1 MVKYCQKHPFSFLQ
15 LDLACLTLIVT
26 FSASGNEL
34 SGTGIGASVGAGQYA
49 RDLIKLRA
57 IIDESYKNFNPKPLL
72 VAPGGFY
79 NKEWY
84 NKLLQVTGPQVV
96 NAVTHHV
103 YNLGAGGWTVN
114 LLRSH
119 YIF

>member
-1 MVKYCQKHPFSFLQ
+1 MVKYCQNYPFSFFQ
-15 LDLACLTLIVT
+15 LSLTCLTLILT
-26 FSASGNEL
+26 FSAAGNEL

-49 RDLIKLRA
+49 RDLIKLRT

-79 NKEWY
+79 NQQWY
-84 NKLLQVTGPQVV
+84 NKLLQATGPGVV

-103 YNLGAGGWTVN
+103 YNLGAGG
-114 LLRSH
+114 LRSTC
-119 YIF
+119 